1 MSTGMSGYVRIER
14 TLIYKNYNLKK
25 MTEGKKRRKN
35 EKIVSE
41 GDA

>member
-1 MSTGMSGYVRIER
+1 MSGYVRIER

-25 MTEGKKRRKN
+25 MTEGKKE
-35 EKIVSE
+35 EKMKRSE